1 MKKIIVPVDFSEYSE
16 YALEVAAAIAKEHN
30 SELMVMHMLEI
41 SDAVLNTG
49 DLEQGEKAVFLLK
62 IAEQKFETF
71 LDKPYLEGLTVTP
84 VVKHFKVFSELAEV
98 AANHSVDLIVMGS
111 QGASGFSEIFVGSNT
126 EKVVRHSEVPV
137 LVVKEKLTSV
147 EFNNVVF
154 ANDFSGKSI
163 KAYKKAMK
171 LFKGMNVTPHVLYVN
186 LPSDHFRNSD
196 EIEEKITT
204 FLEKADG
211 NLDQKENVSVVNDY
225 TVEGG
230 VFNYANKIDADL
242 IAVATHGRTGFLHFF
257 EGSISED
264 IANHASLPVLTFKM

>member
-16 YALEVAAAIAKEHN
+16 YALEAAAAIAKEHD

-137 LVVKEKLTSV
+137 LVVKEKLSSV

-154 ANDFSGKSI
+154 ANDFSGKSM
-163 KAYKKAMK
+163 KAYKKAMT
-171 LFKGMNVTPHVLYVN
+171 LFKSMNVTPHVLYVN

-196 EIEEKITT
+196 EIDEKITT
-204 FLEKADG
+204 FLTKADG
-211 NLDQKENVSVVNDY
+211 NLDNKDNVTVVNDY